1 MKIILTAAVPNLGKV
16 GDVVEVKNGYAKN
29 FLIPTKKAICA
40 TSNNSKI
47 FELKRKEFEQ
57 ANDSELATATKIKD
71 KIFGKDVVILENASD
86 DGRLYGSVNSS
97 VIAAKI
103 NEVAKGKSVA
113 RVNIFLKK
121 PIKEVGVY
129 QVKLTLHSEVVF
141 EVRLVVARNDSEV
154 VALLKADKKAS
165 EKSNIDLEE
174 KKSRKSANKEEA
186 SEVVAETAEENA
198 EAKSEKPKKV
208 KKKKAE

>member
-1 MKIILTAAVPNLGKV
+1 MKIILTASVSNLGKV
-16 GDVVEVKNGYAKN
+16 GDIVEVKNGYAKN

-40 TSNNSKI
+40 TANNSKI

-57 ANDSELATATKIKD
+57 ANDSELSTATTVKEKV
-71 KIFGKDVVILENASD
+71 FGKDIIILENASD

-97 VIAAKI
+97 VIATKI
-103 NEVAKGKSVA
+103 NEILKDKSVD

-141 EVRLVVARNDSEV
+141 EVRLVVARNDSEAV
-154 VALLKADKKAS
+154 TLLKANKKALENS
-165 EKSNIDLEE
+165 TESTEE
-174 KKSRKSANKEEA
+174 KTEVKPEKAKKSS
-186 SEVVAETAEENA
+186 
-198 EAKSEKPKKV
+198 
-208 KKKKAE
+208 KKKAE